1 MTPIIDPEKQLEES
15 IDVLIDRLD
24 DCKFNPNTGVIEQTL
39 ELLELIKDAPRRC
52 EIAGANT
59 IANYFQEAFK

>member
-15 IDVLIDRLD
+15 ID
-24 DCKFNPNTGVIEQTL
+24 TVIEGLEFLPGYRYDAVTQAI
-39 ELLELIKDAPRRC
+39 ELLKLIKDAPRRC

>member
-24 DCKFNPNTGVIEQTL
+24 ECKFNPNTGVIDQAL
-39 ELLELIKDAPRRC
+39 ELLELIKNAPRRC
-52 EIAGANT
+52 EITGANS